1 MYKNNIILTLVMGA
15 LMLTVAHSQEKLDSQ
30 QMKTIKGTVIG
41 LDAVGNIISIQTQD
55 QQKMAFS
62 VPDKAIIT
70 QETRNIGLMDIGEAS
85 AVTIQYYVLSSSKN
99 IVVSLID
106 NEPVVN
112 EQ

>member
-1 MYKNNIILTLVMGA
+1 
-15 LMLTVAHSQEKLDSQ
+15 
-30 QMKTIKGTVIG
+30 
-41 LDAVGNIISIQTQD
+41 
-55 QQKMAFS
+55 MAFS